1 MTMLYFGALVVAGL
15 FTLAPGRLFHTLI
28 FWLKWHMVFL
38 VFKFAVTAGLIVLVS
53 EVAKLS
59 PKYGGLIAAMPVT
72 TILVL
77 LWMHIEGNEPQK
89 IATHVSYT
97 LLYVLPT
104 LPMFLVFPMLIH
116 KWGFAVT
123 LAFVWLMTAGLV
135 LLTDMA
141 ARQFGLRLL

>member
-1 MTMLYFGALVVAGL
+1 
-15 FTLAPGRLFHTLI
+15 
-28 FWLKWHMVFL
+28 MVFL
-38 VFKFAVTAGLIVLVS
+38 VFKFAVTAGLVVLVS

-104 LPMFLVFPMLIH
+104 LPMFLVFPILIH
-116 KWGFAVT
+116 KWGFAAT
-123 LAFVWLMTAGLV
+123 LAFCLLMTAGLV